1 MITTKEYLT
10 EIDTSLEKLKD
21 DFNKQM
27 TAISDEK
34 NRFHNTI
41 IDLTAKYPEHK
52 DLIQFTVL
60 VNDNLETRQENYSDL
75 ITASFNES
83 ILAKKK
89 LIKAIQPKNDNKKKP
104 LGFWKNLITDSK
116 MFGDLKLMLMST
128 AVILFIILI
137 FLKPGIV
144 VTVLKSIASLLW

>member
-27 TAISDEK
+27 AAISDEK

-60 VNDNLETRQENYSDL
+60 VNDNLETRQEHYSDL
-75 ITASFNES
+75 ITTSFNES

-89 LIKAIQPKNDNKKKP
+89 LIKAIQPKNYNKKKP

-116 MFGDLKLMLMST
+116 MFGDLKLVLMST

-144 VTVLKSIASLLW
+144 VTVLKSIASLL